1 MYKIFIIIWNH
12 SPILSIFVFTYLI
25 FNLICICIDF
35 KFYLLKGFIPIWLRG
50 NYNAC
55 YSTTSNVT
63 DAVSPAF
70 IIPGT

>member
-1 MYKIFIIIWNH
+1 M
-12 SPILSIFVFTYLI
+12 
-25 FNLICICIDF
+25 
-35 KFYLLKGFIPIWLRG
+35 PIWLRG

-70 IIPGT
+70 IIPGMFLFSFLYI